1 MFAIK
6 HKSFC
11 FLVGLFISLGSF
23 FVFPN
28 LIHASTTVNYTVTSG
43 TDATAET
50 GAEFSSG
57 DITKLV
63 ASDDSRIQSNKDSW
77 SIGVG
82 YDENKFIEFV
92 FDADVP
98 ENAVIEN
105 VTISHEFRRSGALSA
120 AKIEIWDGSE
130 FISKDLTVGTTNVDH
145 TDVTENLFS
154 FIDTPDKANNLK
166 VRFLAYRDEGSGGNT
181 KTSHDFVGLSV
192 AYSIE
197 ESEEPTPEPEDEQE
211 EPQETEESEEL
222 SQDPTY
228 ITEDITENTTWTLE
242 NSPYVIQDNIKVVAS
257 VTLTIESGVVVKFDE
272 ETSLS
277 VDGTLNA
284 LGTNSEPIYLTSIY
298 NDARGGDTNG
308 DGEGT
313 APSRYNEWG
322 IGIYGETAQ
331 MSLLHTFVE
340 YSDNGLRVKKGTL
353 DLSYTTIREVHSSI
367 YSSEGNVFFDNV
379 LISGVDGDAFSA
391 DGGAVE
397 IKDSIIEDVY
407 LGDALGIYDET
418 LLYISGLTVKNIGF
432 GSALGIYD
440 ASAVVEN
447 SVFEGGLDSGIELYG
462 GLLDIS
468 NSLVSGY
475 PSDNIASYEGIF
487 TLNKVKIE
495 NTDYGVSVYDGAVIF
510 SGNAFK
516 EIFVNAFENYSD
528 FTLNAEN
535 NFWGDISGPYH
546 EDLNPEGLGYAVYGD
561 VLFDPWC
568 KDEDCYIPSSEK
580 AITAFSFLD
589 LPIAVN
595 GVIDEENHT
604 IALTVPFGTDITS
617 IVPTIEI
624 STGASVGPN
633 NGQNFT
639 SPVVYTVTAEDDSAQ
654 EYTVRVAIATRTP
667 VIIVPGLLGT
677 EISKPTDDGS
687 EKLWLDIIRN
697 LVPFG
702 DEFMDPLQFNSDLTP
717 SETLTIENV
726 VGKILTFD
734 YSESLVKEFK
744 NQGYVEGTDLFTFP
758 YDWRY
763 GVSEEN
769 VSKLKQKIADV
780 LEETEAEKVDII
792 AHSTGGLIVKKY
804 VVENTENHNIDKAVF
819 VGVPNTGAPKAVKAL
834 ILGDS
839 FGVPLLDAKE
849 MKKIA
854 KNLPVAYDLL
864 PSEQY
869 FNAKGSYVKTV
880 EQNGLTDDIPHD
892 LDFNEINTFLTQ
904 DYQLNSQALINAN
917 NLHTA
922 DFDNYDLRANG
933 IDLYAVNGCKTDTIG
948 KFIKYRYQNALHP
961 GNIQINY
968 ILDHTP
974 GDGTVP
980 LESATNLPI
989 NQENKFYSLN
999 ASHASMMS
1007 QDGSRQQIVNIISGS
1022 DLSTKN
1028 SKGRDLITQDIS
1040 KCELNGEAMA
1050 VFSPLSIDI
1059 VDQDG
1064 NHTGLA
1070 SDGVSIENNIPNA
1083 SFEIIDEHKF
1093 VYLSTDEGQTY
1104 TISVAGTGTGTFTV
1118 TNATISGNNITQTQV
1133 FSDISVTPSLLG
1145 SISLSNDSD
1154 TALSLDT
1161 DGNGT
1166 TDQTLEPTSILDA
1179 IESQNFIPEEPQD
1192 NTPVVSMGGGGSI
1205 SSSFYQNPSTL
1216 DQVSSTSETPVV
1228 LPSTPVVAVADVVEV
1243 PVEIPKETQVAT
1255 KGNNSDTAPISQK
1268 AKSEEPVAVVPIPTE
1283 NSQEE
1288 KTLTANVGD
1297 SNIPIN
1303 IAVTFASV
1311 AGLTGL
1317 FWVAKFFIKV

>member
-192 AYSIE
+192 AYS
-197 ESEEPTPEPEDEQE
+197 
-211 EPQETEESEEL
+211 
-222 SQDPTY
+222 
-228 ITEDITENTTWTLE
+228 
-242 NSPYVIQDNIKVVAS
+242 IQDNIKVVAS

-528 FTLNAEN
+528 FTINAEN

-717 SETLTIENV
+717 SETL
-726 VGKILTFD
+726 
-734 YSESLVKEFK
+734 
-744 NQGYVEGTDLFTFP
+744 
-758 YDWRY
+758 
-763 GVSEEN
+763 
-769 VSKLKQKIADV
+769 
-780 LEETEAEKVDII
+780 
-792 AHSTGGLIVKKY
+792 
-804 VVENTENHNIDKAVF
+804 
-819 VGVPNTGAPKAVKAL
+819 
-834 ILGDS
+834 
-839 FGVPLLDAKE
+839 
-849 MKKIA
+849 
-854 KNLPVAYDLL
+854 
-864 PSEQY
+864 
-869 FNAKGSYVKTV
+869 
-880 EQNGLTDDIPHD
+880 
-892 LDFNEINTFLTQ
+892 
-904 DYQLNSQALINAN
+904 
-917 NLHTA
+917 
-922 DFDNYDLRANG
+922 
-933 IDLYAVNGCKTDTIG
+933 
-948 KFIKYRYQNALHP
+948 
-961 GNIQINY
+961 
-968 ILDHTP
+968 
-974 GDGTVP
+974 
-980 LESATNLPI
+980 
-989 NQENKFYSLN
+989 
-999 ASHASMMS
+999 
-1007 QDGSRQQIVNIISGS
+1007 
-1022 DLSTKN
+1022 
-1028 SKGRDLITQDIS
+1028 
-1040 KCELNGEAMA
+1040 
-1050 VFSPLSIDI
+1050 
-1059 VDQDG
+1059 
-1064 NHTGLA
+1064 
-1070 SDGVSIENNIPNA
+1070 
-1083 SFEIIDEHKF
+1083 
-1093 VYLSTDEGQTY
+1093 
-1104 TISVAGTGTGTFTV
+1104 
-1118 TNATISGNNITQTQV
+1118 
-1133 FSDISVTPSLLG
+1133 
-1145 SISLSNDSD
+1145 
-1154 TALSLDT
+1154 
-1161 DGNGT
+1161 
-1166 TDQTLEPTSILDA
+1166 
-1179 IESQNFIPEEPQD
+1179 
-1192 NTPVVSMGGGGSI
+1192 
-1205 SSSFYQNPSTL
+1205 
-1216 DQVSSTSETPVV
+1216 
-1228 LPSTPVVAVADVVEV
+1228 
-1243 PVEIPKETQVAT
+1243 
-1255 KGNNSDTAPISQK
+1255 
-1268 AKSEEPVAVVPIPTE
+1268 
-1283 NSQEE
+1283 
-1288 KTLTANVGD
+1288 
-1297 SNIPIN
+1297 
-1303 IAVTFASV
+1303 
-1311 AGLTGL
+1311 
-1317 FWVAKFFIKV
+1317 